1 MKYELN
7 ERELATVL
15 AALRCWQKEL
25 TRTGIPED
33 ADDILGERDP
43 LTLDEID
50 DLCDRLNFSEGECP
64 KCGYSGPLLHAPD
77 STACQ
82 KLSLQKKEQSHEV

>member
-25 TRTGIPED
+25 TYTGIPED
-33 ADDILGERDP
+33 DDILGERDP
-43 LTLDEID
+43 LTG
-50 DLCDRLNFSEGECP
+50 GECP
-64 KCGYSGPLLHAPD
+64 KCGYSGPLLHDPD
-77 STACQ
+77 SKACQ
-82 KLSLQKKEQSHEV
+82 KLSLQKKEESYEV

>member
-25 TRTGIPED
+25 ARTGIPEE

-50 DLCDRLNFSEGECP
+50 DLWERLNFSGGECP
-64 KCGYSGPLLHAPD
+64 KCGYAGPLPHAPD
-77 STACQ
+77 STACK
-82 KLSLQKKEQSHEV
+82 KLSFRKKGGKP

>member
-25 TRTGIPED
+25 TSTGIPED

-50 DLCDRLNFSEGECP
+50 DLCERLNFSGGECP
-64 KCGYSGPLLHAPD
+64 KCGYSEPSLHAPD
-77 STACQ
+77 STAYQ
-82 KLSLQKKEQSHEV
+82 KLLLQKKGGKL